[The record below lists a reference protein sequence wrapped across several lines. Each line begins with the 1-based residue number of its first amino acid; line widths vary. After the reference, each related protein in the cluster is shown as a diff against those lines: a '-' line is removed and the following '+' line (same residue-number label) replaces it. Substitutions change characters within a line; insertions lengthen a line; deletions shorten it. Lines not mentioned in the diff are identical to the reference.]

1 MKYNHRSFIWDIDAY
16 KLGHMCQYP
25 QDTEYVYSVLQLR
38 SDKNFKQVPIVGL
51 QYLIKEYLMQP
62 ILEEDVKELIEE
74 SKLMGIYHPETET
87 KLMALVEL
95 GYLPIEIKAL
105 PEGSIVEMPNAIC
118 TIQNTVKGFH
128 WCVGMVET
136 LLLKWWS
143 ALTTSACSFEYR
155 KLVNKYF
162 KETSDNDFLQPFAV
176 HDFGSR
182 GCQAP
187 EDASFTGMA
196 HLLNFDGSDTI
207 VAMPLI
213 RKYYNAQGMV
223 GCSVPASEH
232 SVMCSFGRE
241 DEIKAFEHMMDTY
254 PTGIVSIVSDTYNWY
269 DVMDKMTLDLK
280 DKIVARDGKV
290 VFRPDSGNPYEIICG
305 ISPMR
310 GTAITYGSKQLGGIR
325 ALDKVFGHTVNSKGY
340 KVLDSHVGLI
350 YGDGMYLERFEK
362 TLETLKHLGYSAE
375 NLVIGVG
382 GILRNHSRDT
392 LGAAFKAT
400 CVCRNGVWTPIMKDP
415 ITDQGKKSYK
425 GFVYV
430 SKQDGKYVTSNQETS
445 ENLLTTVFKNGKII
459 KDYTWEEIKERYNQ
473 ELGVE

>member
-162 KETSDNDFLQPFAV
+162 RETSDNDFLQPFAV

-232 SVMCSFGRE
+232 SAMCSFGRE

-280 DKIVARDGKV
+280 DKIMTRDGKV

-310 GTAITYGSKQLGGIR
+310 GTAMTYGSKQLGGIR

-430 SKQDGKYVTSNQETS
+430 SKQGGKYVTSNQETS
-445 ENLLTTVFKNGKII
+445 ENLLTTVFKDGKII

>member
-38 SDKNFKQVPIVGL
+38 SDKSFKEVPIVGL

-95 GYLPIEIKAL
+95 GYLPIEIKAI
-105 PEGSIVEMPNAIC
+105 PEGSIVQTPNAIC
-118 TIQNTVKGFH
+118 TIQNTVEGFH

-155 KLVNKYF
+155 KLANKYF

-182 GCQAP
+182 GAMTP
-187 EDASFTGMA
+187 EGASFTGMA

-254 PTGIVSIVSDTYNWY
+254 PSGIVSIVSDTYN
-269 DVMDKMTLDLK
+269 
-280 DKIVARDGKV
+280 G
-290 VFRPDSGNPYEIICG
+290 
-305 ISPMR
+305 
-310 GTAITYGSKQLGGIR
+310 
-325 ALDKVFGHTVNSKGY
+325 
-340 KVLDSHVGLI
+340 
-350 YGDGMYLERFEK
+350 
-362 TLETLKHLGYSAE
+362 
-375 NLVIGVG
+375 
-382 GILRNHSRDT
+382 
-392 LGAAFKAT
+392 
-400 CVCRNGVWTPIMKDP
+400 
-415 ITDQGKKSYK
+415 
-425 GFVYV
+425 
-430 SKQDGKYVTSNQETS
+430 
-445 ENLLTTVFKNGKII
+445 
-459 KDYTWEEIKERYNQ
+459 
-473 ELGVE
+473 

>member
-162 KETSDNDFLQPFAV
+162 RETSDNDFLQPFAV

-280 DKIVARDGKV
+280 DKIMTRDGKV

-310 GTAITYGSKQLGGIR
+310 GTAMTYGSKQLGGIR

-445 ENLLTTVFKNGKII
+445 ENLLTTVFKDGKII